1 MTGTN
6 SQSPTSRAL
15 TWIQCKLGMQYM
27 RNKVTLPWESNTVS
41 VGLKRRVA
49 IRHYI
54 QVLHILKYIPMCVLQ
69 IVYSILYCI
78 LQTLHMFHVSYC
90 TLNFLEYGI
99 PTVNANFEYCT
110 QQWHLL
116 ELTNIHQNGQ
126 SELDSYRK
134 AEIQPQ
140 YRQILG

>member
-1 MTGTN
+1 MVVDRHKLK
-6 SQSPTSRAL
+6 SSTSRAL

-54 QVLHILKYIPMCVLQ
+54 QVLHILKYIARCVLQ

-78 LQTLHMFHVSYC
+78 LQTLNMFHVSYC

-110 QQWHLL
+110 AWILY
-116 ELTNIHQNGQ
+116 TTMAPTGAHQH
-126 SELDSYRK
+126 SPK
-134 AEIQPQ
+134 WTV
-140 YRQILG
+140 